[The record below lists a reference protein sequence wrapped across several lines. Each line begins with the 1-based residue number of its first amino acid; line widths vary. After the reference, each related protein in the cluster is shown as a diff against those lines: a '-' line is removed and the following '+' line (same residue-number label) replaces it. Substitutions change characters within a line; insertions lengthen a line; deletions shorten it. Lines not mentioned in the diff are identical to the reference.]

1 MTKNQETKSPTKNKE
16 SKASEIKVDNIDLD
30 RMKTL
35 ISEAPGSSEYAVE
48 RGGVAFAPT
57 KAGTI
62 KSRAFKVMDE
72 QIGMQ
77 MDNIMEQIHVLA
89 RQAENLK
96 VRKEISE
103 EIYRS
108 HMKFEPLVG
117 DIYYLYKTPK
127 GNILSILSPQEFGD
141 KKMAQKSYSFEAK
154 AKLLA
159 DCTWEVLEKA
169 ENAFDGK
176 I

>member
-1 MTKNQETKSPTKNKE
+1 MTKEQDKKE
-16 SKASEIKVDNIDLD
+16 HPADPKKGSEIDVENIDLE

-48 RGGVAFAPT
+48 RGGVSFAPT
-57 KAGTI
+57 KAGAI

-77 MDNIMEQIHVLA
+77 MDNIMEQIQVLA

-96 VRKEISE
+96 TRREISE

-108 HMKFEPLVG
+108 KMRFEPLVG

-127 GNILSILSPQEFGD
+127 GNVLSILSPQEFGD
-141 KKMAQKSYSFEAK
+141 KKMAEKGYSFEAK

-159 DCTWEVLEKA
+159 DCTWEILEKA